1 MIRITHRQAASVVAP
16 QRPCYN
22 AVILRKRTS
31 SDSVRGGFVMGY
43 EAIFQ
48 RVAAEF
54 DLNWYLLMEQAYS
67 ESRFDPYAVGPNDE
81 LGLLQISQATWGE
94 WAPRVGATEP
104 RDPES
109 NARVASAYLDWIHT
123 RLTRV
128 GRPEWY
134 WTMAAYHWGIWDLLW
149 LVEAGGLWRHVPADH
164 QHYAT
169 TIVLAAEADALAAQ
183 IQSPLSS
190 VYG

>member
-1 MIRITHRQAASVVAP
+1 
-16 QRPCYN
+16 
-22 AVILRKRTS
+22 
-31 SDSVRGGFVMGY
+31 MGY

-67 ESRFDPYAVGPNDE
+67 ESLLDSNAVGPNDE
-81 LGLLQISQATWGE
+81 LGLMKISQAIWGE

-104 RDPES
+104 HDPES
-109 NARVASAYLDWIHT
+109 NLRVASAYLDWIHT
-123 RLTRV
+123 RLARV

-134 WTMAAYHWGIWDLLW
+134 WTMAAYNWGIWDLLW
-149 LVEAGGLWRHVPADH
+149 LVEAGGLWRHVPAEH
-164 QHYAT
+164 QQYAT
-169 TIVLAAEADALAAQ
+169 TIVVAAEADALAAQ
-183 IQSPLSS
+183 IQAPTNL